1 MTADQATTTWAAN
14 WRVATEHRD
23 RVWAEDRWAA
33 LVRNCEAARR
43 RHLHAAETAR
53 HKQAVTSG
61 DGWRLLDRPHEELE
75 KFAHDVW
82 NLAFHGIPWP
92 KGWRVRW
99 GDLRGLHAFG
109 LCAKR
114 PQLILIDERAQH
126 GRAPKDLLQTVLH
139 ELVHLVHPDENHG
152 AGFEET
158 LQRVVAYVLE
168 PTEPPMAA
176 ERPHPTP
183 AAGRPSRHELVAL
196 VNETKGRRWR
206 PGGFLDPELEYR
218 G

>member
-1 MTADQATTTWAAN
+1 MTIAEWAAGRQAAEEH
-14 WRVATEHRD
+14 WRKYCDE
-23 RVWAEDRWAA
+23 ERWKT
-33 LVRNCEAARR
+33 LLHNTQEARR
-43 RHLHAAETAR
+43 RHLHATETAR
-53 HKQAVTSG
+53 RKYVATTSG

-99 GDLRGLHAFG
+99 ADLRGRFALGTIVNSAR
-109 LCAKR
+109 LV
-114 PQLILIDERAQH
+114 LIDGDAHRR
-126 GRAPKDLLQTVLH
+126 GIPKEFLTTVLH
-139 ELVHLVHPDENHG
+139 ELVHVAHPDEIHG
-152 AGFEET
+152 PGFEET
-158 LQRVVAYVLE
+158 LKRVVAYVLE

-176 ERPHPTP
+176 ERPHPAP
-183 AAGRPSRHELVAL
+183 AAGRPSRHELEAL